1 MERESL
7 KTLSNGSCK
16 PVGPNAAFMSSAAFR
31 HSLVGFLRPFGCGYE
46 LSVANGTFSRMG
58 RMTMRER
65 VSDRID
71 IRLDLVRL
79 PPVFGSFLYRGGKL
93 ESGDFTR
100 R

>member
-1 MERESL
+1 
-7 KTLSNGSCK
+7 
-16 PVGPNAAFMSSAAFR
+16 
-31 HSLVGFLRPFGCGYE
+31 
-46 LSVANGTFSRMG
+46 MG